1 MSARAGERWALLAFA
16 LISALSILAAVLFAR
31 ESEAEAAPAPAQT
44 HVTST
49 DSAPLGT
56 LEASREEA
64 IAEGGGGRSRGSDR
78 GGRFEPGELQRSDG
92 EPPCATG
99 SPPVYPGAAI
109 IVPTG
114 DEERLTDLVSEL
126 TGLALR
132 RWSSHV
138 VPRWIG
144 ITEWYDRRMD
154 SIPPWEMGPDLR
166 RAIGMRVRGV
176 VDAPPV
182 LYHDESGAVLI
193 RLVKGN
199 IALVV
204 ACP

>member
-1 MSARAGERWALLAFA
+1 M
-16 LISALSILAAVLFAR
+16 
-31 ESEAEAAPAPAQT
+31 
-44 HVTST
+44 
-49 DSAPLGT
+49 
-56 LEASREEA
+56 
-64 IAEGGGGRSRGSDR
+64 
-78 GGRFEPGELQRSDG
+78 
-92 EPPCATG
+92 
-99 SPPVYPGAAI
+99 YPGAAI
-109 IVPTG
+109 ILPIG
-114 DEERLTDLVSEL
+114 DEERLTDLVSER
-126 TGLALR
+126 TGLPLR

-144 ITEWYDRRMD
+144 IIEWYDRRME

-176 VDAPPV
+176 VDTAPV